1 MTTLFWVLIV
11 LHVFLCFFL
20 ALLVLVQNDKMG
32 GLAGLGGMTSQSA
45 FSTAGAATFIQKLT
59 RVVAVIF
66 FIVVFALGLI
76 TAKQDQTVEESAMQK
91 ATRESA
97 AEQAVPEV
105 PALPATFNAPA
116 EVAPAAPAAVAA
128 GTSVDAPLP
137 GNIFAIKVNQGDA
150 VKAGQTLMTLEA
162 MKMENPIPAPRDG
175 TITSVM
181 VDKGATVEAGQVLV
195 TIQ

>member
-76 TAKQDQTVEESAMQK
+76 TAKQDQVVEESTMQK
-91 ATRESA
+91 ATRENA

-116 EVAPAAPAAVAA
+116 EAAPTAPAAAEVKAEAAPAAVAPAAPAPAA
-128 GTSVDAPLP
+128 EAAPAAP
-137 GNIFAIKVNQGDA
+137 AEA
-150 VKAGQTLMTLEA
+150 PKA
-162 MKMENPIPAPRDG
+162 K
-175 TITSVM
+175 
-181 VDKGATVEAGQVLV
+181 KGKKKAAK
-195 TIQ
+195 

>member
-76 TAKQDQTVEESAMQK
+76 TAKQDQVVEESTMQK
-91 ATRESA
+91 ATRENAS
-97 AEQAVPEV
+97 EQAVPEV

-116 EVAPAAPAAVAA
+116 EAAPTAPAAAEVKAEAAPAAVAPAAPAAVAPA
-128 GTSVDAPLP
+128 A
-137 GNIFAIKVNQGDA
+137 
-150 VKAGQTLMTLEA
+150 
-162 MKMENPIPAPRDG
+162 PAPAAEAAPAAPAEAPKAK
-175 TITSVM
+175 
-181 VDKGATVEAGQVLV
+181 KGKKKAAK
-195 TIQ
+195 

>member
-97 AEQAVPEV
+97 AEQAVP
-105 PALPATFNAPA
+105 ALPATFNAPA
-116 EVAPAAPAAVAA
+116 EVAPAAPAAE
-128 GTSVDAPLP
+128 
-137 GNIFAIKVNQGDA
+137 
-150 VKAGQTLMTLEA
+150 VKAEA
-162 MKMENPIPAPRDG
+162 PAAPAAEVKAEAAPAPEAAAPAEAPKAK
-175 TITSVM
+175 
-181 VDKGATVEAGQVLV
+181 KGKKKAK
-195 TIQ
+195 

>member
-76 TAKQDQTVEESAMQK
+76 TAKQDQVVEESAMQK
-91 ATRESA
+91 ATKANA
-97 AEQAVPEV
+97 AEA
-105 PALPATFNAPA
+105 
-116 EVAPAAPAAVAA
+116 
-128 GTSVDAPLP
+128 
-137 GNIFAIKVNQGDA
+137 K
-150 VKAGQTLMTLEA
+150 
-162 MKMENPIPAPRDG
+162 
-175 TITSVM
+175 
-181 VDKGATVEAGQVLV
+181 
-195 TIQ
+195 

>member
-116 EVAPAAPAAVAA
+116 EVAPAAPAAE
-128 GTSVDAPLP
+128 
-137 GNIFAIKVNQGDA
+137 
-150 VKAGQTLMTLEA
+150 VKAEA
-162 MKMENPIPAPRDG
+162 PAAPAAEVKAEAAPAPEAAAPAEA
-175 TITSVM
+175 SKAK
-181 VDKGATVEAGQVLV
+181 KGKKKAK
-195 TIQ
+195 

>member
-76 TAKQDQTVEESAMQK
+76 TAKQDQVVEESTMQK

-97 AEQAVPEV
+97 AEQAVPEI

-116 EVAPAAPAAVAA
+116 EAAPAAPAAAEVNAEAAPAAVAPA
-128 GTSVDAPLP
+128 APTP
-137 GNIFAIKVNQGDA
+137 AA
-150 VKAGQTLMTLEA
+150 EAAPAAPAEAPKA
-162 MKMENPIPAPRDG
+162 K
-175 TITSVM
+175 
-181 VDKGATVEAGQVLV
+181 KGKKKAAK
-195 TIQ
+195 

>member
-1 MTTLFWVLIV
+1 MTTLFWALIV
-11 LHVFLCFFL
+11 LHVFLCVFL
-20 ALLVLVQNDKMG
+20 SLLVLVQNDKMG

-66 FIVVFALGLI
+66 FIVAFGLGLI
-76 TAKQDQTVEESAMQK
+76 TAKQDQVVEESAMQK

-116 EVAPAAPAAVAA
+116 EAVPEAQAVPA
-128 GTSVDAPLP
+128 D
-137 GNIFAIKVNQGDA
+137 
-150 VKAGQTLMTLEA
+150 VKAEV
-162 MKMENPIPAPRDG
+162 PAP
-175 TITSVM
+175 
-181 VDKGATVEAGQVLV
+181 EADAK
-195 TIQ
+195 

>member
-11 LHVFLCFFL
+11 LHVFLCIFL
-20 ALLVLVQNDKMG
+20 SLLVLVQNDKMG

-76 TAKQDQTVEESAMQK
+76 TAKQDQVVEESAMQK
-91 ATRESA
+91 ATKANA
-97 AEQAVPEV
+97 AEQAAPAV

-116 EVAPAAPAAVAA
+116 EVAPAAPAEVKTEAVAP
-128 GTSVDAPLP
+128 TAPATP
-137 GNIFAIKVNQGDA
+137 AA
-150 VKAGQTLMTLEA
+150 EVKTEA
-162 MKMENPIPAPRDG
+162 APAPAAAP
-175 TITSVM
+175 VAPAEAPKAK
-181 VDKGATVEAGQVLV
+181 KGKKKAAK
-195 TIQ
+195 

>member
-11 LHVFLCFFL
+11 LHVFLCIFL
-20 ALLVLVQNDKMG
+20 SLLVLVQNDKMG

-76 TAKQDQTVEESAMQK
+76 TAKQDQVVEESAMQK
-91 ATRESA
+91 ATKANA
-97 AEQAVPEV
+97 AEQAAPAV

-116 EVAPAAPAAVAA
+116 EVAPAAPAEVKTEAPAEVAPA
-128 GTSVDAPLP
+128 AP
-137 GNIFAIKVNQGDA
+137 AA
-150 VKAGQTLMTLEA
+150 EVKAEA
-162 MKMENPIPAPRDG
+162 PAPEAAAPAPEAPAKPAK
-175 TITSVM
+175 
-181 VDKGATVEAGQVLV
+181 KGKKKAAK
-195 TIQ
+195 

>member
-76 TAKQDQTVEESAMQK
+76 TAKQDQVVEESTMQK
-91 ATRESA
+91 ATRENAS
-97 AEQAVPEV
+97 EQAVPEI

-116 EVAPAAPAAVAA
+116 EAAPTAPAAAEVKAEAAPAAVAPAAPAPATEAA
-128 GTSVDAPLP
+128 PAAPAEAP
-137 GNIFAIKVNQGDA
+137 
-150 VKAGQTLMTLEA
+150 KA
-162 MKMENPIPAPRDG
+162 K
-175 TITSVM
+175 
-181 VDKGATVEAGQVLV
+181 KGKKKAAK
-195 TIQ
+195 

>member
-76 TAKQDQTVEESAMQK
+76 TAKQDQVVEESTMQK
-91 ATRESA
+91 ATRENAS
-97 AEQAVPEV
+97 EQAVPEI

-116 EVAPAAPAAVAA
+116 EAAPAAPAAAEVKAEAAPAAVAPAAPAPATEAA
-128 GTSVDAPLP
+128 PAAPAEAP
-137 GNIFAIKVNQGDA
+137 
-150 VKAGQTLMTLEA
+150 KA
-162 MKMENPIPAPRDG
+162 K
-175 TITSVM
+175 
-181 VDKGATVEAGQVLV
+181 KGKKKAAK
-195 TIQ
+195 

>member
-66 FIVVFALGLI
+66 FIVVFALSLI
-76 TAKQDQTVEESAMQK
+76 TAKQDQTVEESTMQK
-91 ATRESA
+91 ATRENA
-97 AEQAVPEV
+97 AEQAPEI

-116 EVAPAAPAAVAA
+116 EAAPAAPAAE
-128 GTSVDAPLP
+128 
-137 GNIFAIKVNQGDA
+137 
-150 VKAGQTLMTLEA
+150 VKAEA
-162 MKMENPIPAPRDG
+162 PAAPSAEVKAEATPAPEAAAPAEAPKAK
-175 TITSVM
+175 
-181 VDKGATVEAGQVLV
+181 KGKKKAK
-195 TIQ
+195 